1 VADVAIQQFARF
13 RRDDGSF
20 ANTDGM
26 KHGWSMSSP
35 RKIRMAVYRLA
46 GVLDDDVPPIPH
58 GRRFRDLLRQ

>member
-1 VADVAIQQFARF
+1 
-13 RRDDGSF
+13 
-20 ANTDGM
+20 M